1 MLGVVVP
8 VDLQADGVAD
18 HPVKIGDA
26 SAGGVEKFPPEELP
40 VQGDGGLGVLP
51 LLAKAGSA
59 PLAGLTAVFSSP
71 PPLLQ
76 GPSGSASAQHPKNGA
91 SPPGRPRP
99 ATTRRCGPIG
109 SRI

>member
-40 VQGDGGLGVLP
+40 VQGDWGLGVLP

-59 PLAGLTAVFSSP
+59 PLAGLAAVQ
-71 PPLLQ
+71 PLT
-76 GPSGSASAQHPKNGA
+76 PSAGSLWLNLC
-91 SPPGRPRP
+91 P
-99 ATTRRCGPIG
+99 APQKWCLTLW
-109 SRI
+109 

>member
-18 HPVKIGDA
+18 HPVKTGDA

-40 VQGDGGLGVLP
+40 VQGDRGLGVLP

-59 PLAGLTAVFSSP
+59 PLAGLAAVFSSP
-71 PPLLQ
+71 PT
-76 GPSGSASAQHPKNGA
+76 PSAGSLWLSLC
-91 SPPGRPRP
+91 P
-99 ATTRRCGPIG
+99 APQKWCLTPW
-109 SRI
+109 